1 METSKMSQWEVRENI
16 GILSFHNP
24 PQNYLKP
31 EFVELTELKKWTQEN
46 SLKGMILTGHGRHF
60 CAGMSTQKIFEF
72 EDAKT
77 VQESFRKG
85 KEIAEYLDK
94 LPIPIVAAING
105 VCLGAGLELALGCHI
120 RVCSEKAVFSFPETG
135 WGVIPGF
142 NGTILLPKK
151 VGMSNAI
158 ELILTGKMLSA
169 QEALEL
175 KLVDYVVK
183 ENVVDFS
190 CNLLKTITA
199 DRPIEV
205 IHSVMKSLYNERTM
219 SYEEATEEE
228 TKMVAKLVLEGIR
241 ARYGR
246 IPE

>member
-1 METSKMSQWEVRENI
+1 METSKISQWEVRENI
-16 GILSFHNP
+16 GILYIHNP

-31 EFVELTELKKWTQEN
+31 EFVNLEDLKRWTQDS
-46 SLKGMILTGHGRHF
+46 SLKGMILTGKGRHF
-60 CAGMSTQKIFEF
+60 CAGMSTEKIFEF
-72 EDAKT
+72 EDAST

-85 KEIAEYLDK
+85 KEIAEYLDQ
-94 LPIPIVAAING
+94 LPIPLVAAIQG
-105 VCLGAGLELALGCHI
+105 VCLGAGFELALGCHI
-120 RVCSEKAVFSFPETG
+120 RVCSEKSVFSFPETG

-151 VGMSNAI
+151 VGICNAI

-169 QEALEL
+169 QEALDL
-175 KLVDYVVK
+175 NLVDYVVK
-183 ENVVDFS
+183 ENVVDFA

-205 IHSVMKSLYNERTM
+205 IRSVMKSLYNERTM
-219 SYEEATEEE
+219 PYEQATEEE

-241 ARYGR
+241 VRYGK